1 MVLRELIRVE
11 GMRRHSPFL
20 ARREAIGAQDPM
32 LSELPQSENP
42 SLVSLCE
49 RESISCWGNYRALD
63 VASSVFVLKGSR
75 RRMSREDT
83 RDLRTASFGFWG
95 GF

>member
-32 LSELPQSENP
+32 LSEL
-42 SLVSLCE
+42 
-49 RESISCWGNYRALD
+49 A
-63 VASSVFVLKGSR
+63 GSKVKIP
-75 RRMSREDT
+75 
-83 RDLRTASFGFWG
+83 L
-95 GF
+95 